1 MSRVINIAA
10 ERGNTVFEDTLRNTQ
25 YGDSIV
31 YHVGEYAGGMHRAP
45 AMQASNEGYVNL
57 VQRKL
62 SPKLFEYIAQRR
74 KKKLKKPQLRRT

>member
-10 ERGNTVFEDTLRNTQ
+10 ERGSAVFEDTLRNTQ

-31 YHVGEYAGGMHRAP
+31 YHIGEYAGGMHRAS

-74 KKKLKKPQLRRT
+74 KKKIKKPQ

>member
-1 MSRVINIAA
+1 MSKVLNIVQ
-10 ERGNTVFEDTLRNTQ
+10 ERGKTAFEDAIRDTQ

-31 YHVGEYAGGMHRAP
+31 YYVGEYAGGTHRAS

-62 SPKLFEYIAQRR
+62 STKLFEYIAQRR
-74 KKKLKKPQLRRT
+74 KKKLKKKKTV